1 MALTINTNVASLNA
15 QRNLGKSQADL
26 NRSMQRLSSGLR
38 INSAKD
44 DAAGLAI
51 SDRMTAQIRGLNQAA
66 RNANDGISMSQ
77 TAEGALQETT
87 NILQRLREL
96 AIQSANDTNSASDRT
111 SLQAEVNQLKQ
122 EITRIANTTTF
133 NERKV
138 LDGSLINAQFQVG
151 ANANETISFAIA
163 SAKAEDLGS
172 NEIATNSDIGIEA
185 ATTAASATLFPVSAG
200 EGASLSAA
208 HADAIPAQTVTFTFV
223 DGTTDTASITAGMS
237 ALAAKTPID
246 NAAGVTSTATYG
258 TNSATFGFTDITE
271 VTHVLES
278 LLDRIRKGE
287 MALTAEH
294 VDAFLVSKDVLSML
308 MDGHRHGAAVDHDAV
323 LAVSKRLDALSHG
336 ETAPAAAPAAAMPV
350 EPAEPVAPMA
360 DADGNFHFRI
370 ELPDVPQKD
379 VDALAGELGLM
390 GTLTRDALPDQ
401 RAVFNLVTTES
412 QDTIVAICAFV
423 LDPDALR
430 ITSSGPAAPAVAVPA
445 PAVDKAEPGYGLYEQ
460 ALAQE
465 AVPQPAAPPAAQAV
479 PAAAAPAGENKN
491 WGRRATD
498 KEGANAESSS
508 IRVSVEKVDQL
519 INLVGELVITQA
531 MIDQRINAL
540 DPIVHER
547 LLNSANQLA
556 RNTRDLQ
563 EAVMSIRM
571 MPMDYVF
578 SRFPRMVRDLA
589 GKLGKKVEFVT
600 RGAATELDKGLIER
614 IVDPLTHLVR
624 NSVDHGIE
632 MPDRRRAS
640 GKSETGVLT
649 PSAAHPGGNSVLEV
663 SDDGG
668 GLNREKIL
676 AKAKQNGL
684 PVSDAMSDSDV
695 WQLIFAPGFST
706 AEVVTDVSGRG
717 VGMDVVKRNISAMGG
732 VVDIRSVPGSGTTIS
747 ISLPLTLAIL
757 DGMLIKV
764 GEEIYILPL
773 GYVVESLQ
781 PAPMDV
787 KEIAGQGRVVKV
799 REEYLPLIPLYQI
812 FAIEPRSTDPSQ
824 GILVI
829 LESEGK
835 KAALLVDSLVGQ
847 QQVVVKNLESN
858 FRKVAGIS
866 GATILGDGGVSL
878 ILDVAALLRSSR
890 QLNADSVCF

>member
-1 MALTINTNVASLNA
+1 MTI
-15 QRNLGKSQADL
+15 D
-26 NRSMQRLSSGLR
+26 
-38 INSAKD
+38 
-44 DAAGLAI
+44 
-51 SDRMTAQIRGLNQAA
+51 
-66 RNANDGISMSQ
+66 MSQ
-77 TAEGALQETT
+77 FYQVFFDEADELLAEMEKLLLAL
-87 NILQRLREL
+87 
-96 AIQSANDTNSASDRT
+96 D
-111 SLQAEVNQLKQ
+111 VNAP
-122 EITRIANTTTF
+122 EN
-133 NERKV
+133 
-138 LDGSLINAQFQVG
+138 
-151 ANANETISFAIA
+151 
-163 SAKAEDLGS
+163 EDLHA
-172 NEIATNSDIGIEA
+172 I
-185 ATTAASATLFPVSAG
+185 FR
-200 EGASLSAA
+200 AA
-208 HADAIPAQTVTFTFV
+208 H
-223 DGTTDTASITAGMS
+223 SIKGGA
-237 ALAAKTPID
+237 
-246 NAAGVTSTATYG
+246 
-258 TNSATFGFTDITE
+258 ATFGFTDITE

-294 VDAFLVSKDVLSML
+294 VDAFLVSKDVLAML
-308 MDGHRHGAAVDHDAV
+308 MDGHRHGSAVDHDAV

-336 ETAPAAAPAAAMPV
+336 EAVPAAAAIAASPV
-350 EPAEPVAPMA
+350 EPAEPAPPMA
-360 DADGNFHFRI
+360 DAEGNFHLRI

-379 VDALAGELGLM
+379 VDALAAELGLM
-390 GTLTRDALPDQ
+390 GTLARETLADGRS
-401 RAVFNLVTTES
+401 VFNLVTTES

-430 ITSSGPAAPAVAVPA
+430 ITSSGPAAPPAA
-445 PAVDKAEPGYGLYEQ
+445 PAGPAAPKLGEAAYGLYEQ
-460 ALAQE
+460 PALLTA
-465 AVPQPAAPPAAQAV
+465 APAAAAAASPA
-479 PAAAAPAGENKN
+479 PAAAPAGDNKN

-632 MPDRRRAS
+632 MPEKRRAS
-640 GKSETGVLT
+640 GKSETGKLT
-649 PSAAHPGGNSVLEV
+649 LSAAHQGGNIVIEV

-676 AKAKQNGL
+676 AKARQNGL
-684 PVSDAMSDSDV
+684 PVSDAMPDSEV

-706 AEVVTDVSGRG
+706 AEIVTDVSGRG
-717 VGMDVVKRNISAMGG
+717 VGMDVVKRNITAMGG

-812 FAIEPRSTDPSQ
+812 FAIAPKSEDPSQ